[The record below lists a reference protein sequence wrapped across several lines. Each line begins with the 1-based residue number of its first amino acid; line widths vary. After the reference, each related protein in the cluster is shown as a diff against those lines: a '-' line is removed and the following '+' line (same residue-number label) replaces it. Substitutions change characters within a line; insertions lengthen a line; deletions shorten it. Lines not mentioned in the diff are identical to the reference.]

1 MAIVKVWVFAV
12 YRKIA
17 VDSSVTSVTQDRIAP
32 ATIPEDI
39 IGRVIYFLELNAAI
53 SAMLLDVNPFDQPG
67 VENYKRE
74 IRQLVAESRS
84 TSFSTK
90 TRPSVWSMF
99 RILLLLSSMEY
110 FLFIV
115 RALGLKTES

>member
-1 MAIVKVWVFAV
+1 MATVKVWVFAV

-67 VENYKRE
+67 VEN
-74 IRQLVAESRS
+74 
-84 TSFSTK
+84 
-90 TRPSVWSMF
+90 
-99 RILLLLSSMEY
+99 
-110 FLFIV
+110 
-115 RALGLKTES
+115 

>member
-1 MAIVKVWVFAV
+1 MATVKVWVFAI

-67 VENYKRE
+67 VEIYKRE

-84 TSFSTK
+84 TSFST
-90 TRPSVWSMF
+90 
-99 RILLLLSSMEY
+99 I
-110 FLFIV
+110 
-115 RALGLKTES
+115 G